1 MKKILLVILLF
12 VISSCGNTYKK
23 EIPTND
29 SIMFQI
35 DTLIPLPLP
44 TPPEGPA
51 PILAEVQKDS
61 VKIRKEYPISKLDTT
76 SVVRDLRKHIEVIDS
91 QQKQLDSLL
100 KMKKKK

>member
-23 EIPTND
+23 EIPAND
-29 SIMFQI
+29 SVMFQI
-35 DTLIPLPLP
+35 DTMMPLP
-44 TPPEGPA
+44 TPAPA
-51 PILAEVQKDS
+51 EEPTLIIAEIQKDS
-61 VKIRKEYPISKLDTT
+61 LKIRKSSSISKLDTT